1 MLWSALQWIQNLIK
15 IYSLTLIYI
24 VLLHHHFIMSSM
36 IHSIKYFFKDIPI
49 SFNRIGITIYM
60 QVIWY
65 RMRAII
71 YPAQQRV
78 AYHFFFWRFKSI
90 YNSVIKIVGCPQ
102 YSEIVFKNSPHN
114 ILCSNQRCWIVC
126 FQFLPKKFIGAFYRI
141 GFIKSSYRWYVVVF
155 AYNPIIYIINFFCR
169 WQNKRS

>member
-1 MLWSALQWIQNLIK
+1 MAIQPINNAKSKSILFEKKDYVPYLQANEIVETPNNVKPLPGKGYLIHDN
-15 IYSLTLIYI
+15 IGS
-24 VLLHHHFIMSSM
+24 
-36 IHSIKYFFKDIPI
+36 SIKYFFKDIPI
-49 SFNRIGITIYM
+49 SFNRIGITIYI

-114 ILCSNQRCWIVC
+114 ILCSNQR
-126 FQFLPKKFIGAFYRI
+126 Y
-141 GFIKSSYRWYVVVF
+141 
-155 AYNPIIYIINFFCR
+155 
-169 WQNKRS
+169 